1 MMNHTTRRVPAD
13 PVITTLMTS
22 RVVAVDPG
30 VALIDTLRLMDSAG
44 VRHLPVVEDG
54 QCVGLLAEVDVLR
67 QLIAHGLLRPEFT
80 ARLTAGEVCRRPAPI
95 VAVWATR
102 ATAAQV
108 MVALGSDAV
117 VVLNDDRM
125 LGIVTASDLAASLVE
140 SASVA
145 SAGAAERQRP
155 AAEDLPKIDT

>member
-1 MMNHTTRRVPAD
+1 
-13 PVITTLMTS
+13 MTS

-30 VALIDTLRLMDSAG
+30 MALIDTLRLMDSAG

-108 MVALGSDAV
+108 MLALGSDAV

-140 SASVA
+140 SAVESASVA
-145 SAGAAERQRP
+145 SPSAAERQRLAP
-155 AAEDLPKIDT
+155 EDLPKIDT

>member
-1 MMNHTTRRVPAD
+1 MSHTTRRVPAD

-22 RVVAVDPG
+22 RVLAVDPG
-30 VALIDTLRLMDSAG
+30 MALIDTLRLMDSAG

-54 QCVGLLAEVDVLR
+54 RCVGLLAEVDVLR
-67 QLIAHGLLRPEFT
+67 RLIAHGLLRPGFT

-108 MVALGSDAV
+108 MLAMGSDAV

-125 LGIVTASDLAASLVE
+125 LGIVTASDLAASL
-140 SASVA
+140 AGTPPG
-145 SAGAAERQRP
+145 GAAGPR
-155 AAEDLPKIDT
+155 